1 MGRGGGRRDR
11 SVNRAGKAIRPRCVP
26 APPFEGPLARADP
39 GHARCHPGPD
49 RELRRRSDSPPP
61 CSLSAPPTAEPRLVP
76 GRPAGPR
83 STTRTRRATRFAPA
97 VVPLRCA
104 PAGPAPVR
112 DSPRKPRTRART
124 CSRQRFGPSVFPLH
138 SRYGAHSPE
147 TGRRPQRAHRGEHA
161 ENIPAAAIRTRRVP
175 PWSPADHALA
185 GPPGDPR
192 RSPGRGRR
200 AVPQPSG
207 SRGARPA
214 GRPSA
219 SRVMVSTRASACFSS
234 VSQRRFRAS
243 PRS

>member
-97 VVPLRCA
+97 VLCLCAAPQPDLPPFGTARASLGPERERA
-104 PAGPAPVR
+104 PASDSAPQCSRFTPVTARTVLKRDGGHSGPTAVNTPKT
-112 DSPRKPRTRART
+112 SPPPRFERAAFRLGPPPITLWQGLPATRAAA
-124 CSRQRFGPSVFPLH
+124 PAEA
-138 SRYGAHSPE
+138 GARCLSPPDRE
-147 TGRRPQRAHRGEHA
+147 
-161 ENIPAAAIRTRRVP
+161 
-175 PWSPADHALA
+175 
-185 GPPGDPR
+185 
-192 RSPGRGRR
+192 GRGRR
-200 AVPQPSG
+200 G
-207 SRGARPA
+207 GLRRRG
-214 GRPSA
+214 
-219 SRVMVSTRASACFSS
+219 
-234 VSQRRFRAS
+234 
-243 PRS
+243 